1 MSIKNHNIIKIAL
14 VFTGNV
20 IGAGF
25 ATGSELSHFFVR
37 YGKFS
42 FIGIIF
48 SCMLFTLICR
58 IVLLKI
64 AVTGASNF
72 TEYFADINKYFVKI
86 MNFTVTAYLWA
97 SLCVMYSA
105 GGAVFRR
112 VQLPSRFGVWSVAV
126 FCIAV
131 LYFGAEGFVKLNRI
145 LTPVMIIGIIIT
157 AMTPFISVFSY
168 SYLYSPILYS
178 SYNTITAVPVLTA
191 VSDYVDSIKTAVKA
205 SYLSG
210 LFLILTAL
218 SLWFMLFYYGDLSAE
233 LPVLSTL
240 NGFHRI
246 LYTVVLYIAV
256 LTTAVGNGMGIIKNM
271 GLKKRGSLL
280 LLFLPAFF
288 SQNSGLD
295 ILVSRLYPF
304 FGGLG
309 MIVLAVTITDG
320 FEYLRKIE

>member
-1 MSIKNHNIIKIAL
+1 MRNKSHNILKIAL

-42 FIGIIF
+42 FFGIIF
-48 SCMLFTLICR
+48 SCIIFSFICR

-64 AVTGASNF
+64 AVTGASDF
-72 TEYFADINKYFVKI
+72 TEYFYNINVLFVKI
-86 MNFTVTAYLWA
+86 MKFTVTGFLWA

-112 VQLPSRFGVWSVAV
+112 MQLPSWCGVWSVAV
-126 FCIAV
+126 VCVAV
-131 LYFGAEGFVKLNRI
+131 LLFGAEGFVKLNKI
-145 LTPVMIIGIIIT
+145 LTPVMILGIIIT
-157 AMTPFISVFSY
+157 GMTPFVSVFSY
-168 SYLYSPILYS
+168 NYLYSPILYS
-178 SYNTITAVPVLTA
+178 SYNTITAVSVLTA
-191 VSDYVDSIKTAVKA
+191 VSNYVDSIKTAVKA
-205 SYLSG
+205 SYLAG

-233 LPVLSTL
+233 LPVLSAL
-240 NGFHRI
+240 SGFHRI
-246 LYTVVLYIAV
+246 IYTVVLYIAV

-271 GLKKRGSLL
+271 GLKKRKSLL
-280 LLFLPAFF
+280 LLFLPALF
-288 SQNSGLD
+288 SQNSGLN

-304 FGGLG
+304 FGVLG
-309 MIVLAVTITDG
+309 IIVLGVTIADG
-320 FEYLRKIE
+320 FKYLRKTE